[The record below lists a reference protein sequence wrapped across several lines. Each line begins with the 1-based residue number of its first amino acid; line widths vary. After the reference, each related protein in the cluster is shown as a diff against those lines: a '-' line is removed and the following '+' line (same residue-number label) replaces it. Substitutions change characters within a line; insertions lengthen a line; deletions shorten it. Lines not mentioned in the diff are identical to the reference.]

1 MSVNIEKVI
10 GKEDKWKKT
19 QGQTTYVTDET
30 GVGQKKCKN
39 GQTETD
45 GDAYTKFASHVW
57 KQNNEKKEEEEI
69 LMC

>member
-30 GVGQKKCKN
+30 GVG
-39 GQTETD
+39 
-45 GDAYTKFASHVW
+45 
-57 KQNNEKKEEEEI
+57 
-69 LMC
+69 